1 MAGVCKLEIIET
13 QKELKTLLAQQKT
26 VSRKERVQALYL
38 FKIGQVKTV
47 KELAIAI
54 GRDRITVQRWLQKYR
69 CSGIAG
75 LLAVNKGG
83 GRKRAIPQE
92 ALIALQE
99 KLQDPEAFRSY
110 GEIQTWL
117 KQEHGVDVSY
127 KVVHATVRYKLK
139 TKLKVTSTGEHQKK
153 SDCGTTVNPQS
164 RNQS

>member
-26 VSRKERVQALYL
+26 ASRKERVQALYL

-69 CSGIAG
+69 HAGIAG
-75 LLAVNKGG
+75 LLAVNKAG
-83 GRKRAIPQE
+83 GRKRAIPQSV
-92 ALIALQE
+92 LMALQQQ
-99 KLQDPEAFRSY
+99 LQDPEAFHSY
-110 GEIQTWL
+110 GEIQAWL
-117 KQEHGVDVSY
+117 KQEHGVEVSY

-139 TKLKVTSTGEHQKK
+139 TKLKATRSTENKKQSSDDATTHPPSRTS
-153 SDCGTTVNPQS
+153 V
-164 RNQS
+164 

>member
-1 MAGVCKLEIIET
+1 MTGVCKLEIIET

-26 VSRKERVQALYL
+26 ASRKERVQALYL

-69 CSGIAG
+69 HSGITG

-83 GRKRAIPQE
+83 GRKRAIPQL
-92 ALIALQE
+92 AMMALQQR
-99 KLQDPEAFRSY
+99 LQDPEAFRSY

-117 KQEHGVDVSY
+117 KQEHGIEVSY

-139 TKLKVTSTGEHQKK
+139 TKLKVTRSGDHQKK
-153 SDCGTTVNPQS
+153 LDAGTTINPHS
-164 RNQS
+164 RTSG